1 VGSLVV
7 VVVDEACV
15 GVVALGFGFLWRV

>member
-1 VGSLVV
+1 VGSVVV

-15 GVVALGFGFLWRV
+15 GVVALGFEFLWRL